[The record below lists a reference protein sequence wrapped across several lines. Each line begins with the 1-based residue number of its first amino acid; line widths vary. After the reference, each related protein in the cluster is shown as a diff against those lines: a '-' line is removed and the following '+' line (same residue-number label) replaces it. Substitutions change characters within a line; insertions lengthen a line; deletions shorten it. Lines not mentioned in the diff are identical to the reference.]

1 METEKN
7 RNYEEYFEKI
17 VKYQKAIDKYNK
29 GWDSN
34 NINVVNY
41 WMDYLSYCCLIYH
54 FYLFKLKKIENY
66 WAWLIIVFS
75 ALSSTISLLQ
85 YNNQNEM
92 FETGVKVTIT
102 ILTLFATLISAW
114 MKKQNYV
121 EHISELSKYSLKINK
136 LKGDVNSIIRNL
148 LKIGFPM
155 KFTKKHKE
163 DIINCLSVRPLISP
177 MDWKETI
184 YIISKYYPELAAY
197 EYPWKKIPNYGEHA
211 MKTYENMRY
220 SGIWRKIKNGYFL
233 NFCCCF
239 NDSYDKEIASQI
251 LRHDKMFYS
260 QLPRDDFDSK
270 KYDCNPLHSYD
281 SFMTVNKV
289 LASEEK
295 KILDEDNTLSESESE
310 SNLSNQE
317 HFLEMGVTNQNSR
330 EPTMV

>member
-1 METEKN
+1 MESNQTNK
-7 RNYEEYFEKI
+7 YQEYFEKKEKI
-17 VKYQKAIDKYNK
+17 QNTIDKYNK

-85 YNNQNEM
+85 YNNQNPM
-92 FETGVKVTIT
+92 FETAVKVTIT
-102 ILTLFATLISAW
+102 TLTLFATLISAW

-136 LKGDVNSIIRNL
+136 LKGDVNSIIREPIKNR
-148 LKIGFPM
+148 ISYEE
-155 KFTKKHKE
+155 FTKKHKE

-211 MKTYENMRY
+211 MKTYENMKY

-233 NFCCCF
+233 NCCCCF
-239 NDSYDKEIASQI
+239 DSKYEKETASQI
-251 LRHDKMFYS
+251 LKHDKMFYS
-260 QLPRDDFDSK
+260 QLPKNDFDSK
-270 KYDCNPLHSYD
+270 KYECNVPISYD
-281 SFMTVNKV
+281 SFI
-289 LASEEK
+289 SEAENVAK
-295 KILDEDNTLSESESE
+295 DEIVINADNIIYTDGSFSE
-310 SNLSNQE
+310 QTQ
-317 HFLEMGVTNQNSR
+317 V
-330 EPTMV
+330 